1 MMILSE
7 GLRHHIRGPNFA
19 KALDY
24 LALAKPRV
32 MSLAIF
38 TAIVGMMIAPG
49 EVDAITAILAT
60 IAIALGA
67 GAAGALNMW
76 YDADTDKVMSRT
88 AKRPIPSGRLSSRE
102 ALLFGLTSAVIS
114 VSLLAI
120 TTNLIAAFLLAFTIF
135 FYAVIYTMW
144 LKFLTPQNIVIG
156 GAAGAL
162 PPLIGSAVVTGS
174 VTIEGCILF
183 AIIFLWTP
191 PHFWALALFK
201 SHDYASA
208 GIPMLPVVAGPKTTR
223 QHIFMYS
230 LALVPTGLAPW
241 LIGSASLF
249 YGSFAAILGAIFI
262 WRAWKV
268 LTQGAHDDLFTN
280 EKKLFIY
287 SIKYLFLTFGALLA
301 DAIIFPLFSVY
312 FG

>member
-1 MMILSE
+1 MIISE
-7 GLRHHIRGPNFA
+7 GLRHRIRGHNFA
-19 KALDY
+19 KAMDY

-38 TAIVGMMIAPG
+38 TAIVGMMIEPG

-76 YDADTDKVMSRT
+76 YDADTDLVMSRT
-88 AKRPIPSGRLSSRE
+88 ANRPIPSGRLTSRE
-102 ALLFGLTSAVIS
+102 ALLFGLASTVIS

-120 TTNLIAAFLLAFTIF
+120 TTNLIAAFLLVFTIF
-135 FYAVIYTMW
+135 FYAVVYTMW

-201 SHDYASA
+201 SRDYANA
-208 GIPMLPVVAGPKTTR
+208 GIPMMPVVAGPKATR
-223 QHIFMYS
+223 QHIFVYS

-249 YGSFAAILGAIFI
+249 YGIFAAILGAIFI

-268 LTQGAHDDLFTN
+268 LAQSANDDLFTN

-287 SIKYLFLTFGALLA
+287 SIKYLFLIFGALLA
-301 DAIIFPLFSVY
+301 DAIISPLFSVY

>member
-1 MMILSE
+1 MIISE
-7 GLRHHIRGPNFA
+7 GLRHRIRGHNFA
-19 KALDY
+19 KAMDY

-38 TAIVGMMIAPG
+38 TAIVGMMIEPG

-76 YDADTDKVMSRT
+76 YDADTDLVMSRT
-88 AKRPIPSGRLSSRE
+88 ANRPIPSGRLTSRE
-102 ALLFGLTSAVIS
+102 ALLFGLASTVIS

-120 TTNLIAAFLLAFTIF
+120 TTNLIAAFLLVFTIF
-135 FYAVIYTMW
+135 FYAVVYTMW

-201 SHDYASA
+201 YRDYENA
-208 GIPMLPVVAGPKTTR
+208 GIPMMPVVAGPKATR
-223 QHIFMYS
+223 QHIFVYS

-249 YGSFAAILGAIFI
+249 YGIFASILGAIFI

-268 LTQGAHDDLFTN
+268 LAQSANDDLFTN
-280 EKKLFIY
+280 EKNLFIY
-287 SIKYLFLTFGALLA
+287 SIKYLFLIFGALLA
-301 DAIIFPLFSVY
+301 DAIISPLFSVY

>member
-1 MMILSE
+1 MIISE
-7 GLRHHIRGPNFA
+7 GLRHRIRGHNFA
-19 KALDY
+19 KAMDY

-38 TAIVGMMIAPG
+38 TAIVGMMIEPG

-76 YDADTDKVMSRT
+76 YDADTDLVMSRT
-88 AKRPIPSGRLSSRE
+88 ANRPIPSGRLTSRE
-102 ALLFGLTSAVIS
+102 ALLFGLASTVIS

-120 TTNLIAAFLLAFTIF
+120 TTNLIAAFLLVFTIF
-135 FYAVIYTMW
+135 FYAVVYTMW

-201 SHDYASA
+201 YRDYENA
-208 GIPMLPVVAGPKTTR
+208 GIPMMPVVAGPKATR
-223 QHIFMYS
+223 QHIFVYS

-241 LIGSASLF
+241 MIGSASLF
-249 YGSFAAILGAIFI
+249 YGIFASILGAIFI

-268 LTQGAHDDLFTN
+268 LAQSANDDLFTN
-280 EKKLFIY
+280 EKNLFIY
-287 SIKYLFLTFGALLA
+287 SIKYLFLIFGALLA
-301 DAIIFPLFSVY
+301 DAIISPLFSVY

>member
-1 MMILSE
+1 MIISE
-7 GLRHHIRGPNFA
+7 GLRHHIRGHNFA
-19 KALDY
+19 KAMDY

-76 YDADTDKVMSRT
+76 YDADTDLVMSRT
-88 AKRPIPSGRLSSRE
+88 ANRPIPSGRLTSRE
-102 ALLFGLTSAVIS
+102 ALLFGLASTVIS

-120 TTNLIAAFLLAFTIF
+120 TTNLIAAFLLVFTIF
-135 FYAVIYTMW
+135 FYAVVYTMW

-201 SHDYASA
+201 SRDYANA
-208 GIPMLPVVAGPKTTR
+208 GIPMMPVVAGPKATR
-223 QHIFMYS
+223 QHIFVYS

-249 YGSFAAILGAIFI
+249 YGIFAAILGAIFI

-268 LTQGAHDDLFTN
+268 LAQSANDDLFTN

-287 SIKYLFLTFGALLA
+287 SIKYLFLIFGALLA
-301 DAIIFPLFSVY
+301 DAIIAPLFSVY

>member
-1 MMILSE
+1 MIISE
-7 GLRHHIRGPNFA
+7 GLRHHIRGHNFA
-19 KALDY
+19 KAMDY

-49 EVDAITAILAT
+49 KVDAITAILAT

-76 YDADTDKVMSRT
+76 YDADTDLVMSRT
-88 AKRPIPSGRLSSRE
+88 ANRPIPSGRLTSRE
-102 ALLFGLTSAVIS
+102 ALLFGLASTVIS
-114 VSLLAI
+114 VFLLAI
-120 TTNLIAAFLLAFTIF
+120 TTNLIAAFLLVFTIF
-135 FYAVIYTMW
+135 FYAVVYTMW

-201 SHDYASA
+201 SRDYANA
-208 GIPMLPVVAGPKTTR
+208 GIPMMPVVAGPKATR
-223 QHIFMYS
+223 QHIFVYS
-230 LALVPTGLAPW
+230 LALFPTGLAPW

-249 YGSFAAILGAIFI
+249 YGIFAAILGAIFI

-268 LTQGAHDDLFTN
+268 LAQSANDDLFTN

-287 SIKYLFLTFGALLA
+287 SIKYLFLIFGALLA
-301 DAIIFPLFSVY
+301 DAIISPLFSVY

>member
-1 MMILSE
+1 V
-7 GLRHHIRGPNFA
+7 
-19 KALDY
+19 DY

-88 AKRPIPSGRLSSRE
+88 AKRPIPSGRLSSCE

-135 FYAVIYTMW
+135 FYAVVYTMW

-223 QHIFMYS
+223 QHIFIYS

>member
-1 MMILSE
+1 MIISE
-7 GLRHHIRGPNFA
+7 GLRHRIRGHNFA
-19 KALDY
+19 KAMDY

-38 TAIVGMMIAPG
+38 TAIVGMMIEPG

-76 YDADTDKVMSRT
+76 YDADTDLVMSRT
-88 AKRPIPSGRLSSRE
+88 ANRPIPSGRLTSRE
-102 ALLFGLTSAVIS
+102 ALLFGLASTVIS

-120 TTNLIAAFLLAFTIF
+120 TTNLIAAFLLVFTIF
-135 FYAVIYTMW
+135 FYAVVYTMW

-201 SHDYASA
+201 SRDYANA
-208 GIPMLPVVAGPKTTR
+208 GIPMMPVVAGPKATR
-223 QHIFMYS
+223 QHIFVYS

-249 YGSFAAILGAIFI
+249 YGIFAAILGAIFI

-268 LTQGAHDDLFTN
+268 LAQSANDDLFTN

-287 SIKYLFLTFGALLA
+287 SIKYLFLIFGALLA
-301 DAIIFPLFSVY
+301 DAIIAPLFSVY

>member
-1 MMILSE
+1 
-7 GLRHHIRGPNFA
+7 
-19 KALDY
+19 
-24 LALAKPRV
+24 
-32 MSLAIF
+32 
-38 TAIVGMMIAPG
+38 
-49 EVDAITAILAT
+49 
-60 IAIALGA
+60 
-67 GAAGALNMW
+67 
-76 YDADTDKVMSRT
+76 
-88 AKRPIPSGRLSSRE
+88 
-102 ALLFGLTSAVIS
+102 
-114 VSLLAI
+114 
-120 TTNLIAAFLLAFTIF
+120 
-135 FYAVIYTMW
+135 MW

-201 SHDYASA
+201 SRDYANA
-208 GIPMLPVVAGPKTTR
+208 GIPMMPVVAGPKATR
-223 QHIFMYS
+223 QHIFVYS

-249 YGSFAAILGAIFI
+249 YGIFAAILGAIFI

-268 LTQGAHDDLFTN
+268 LAQSANDDLFTN

-287 SIKYLFLTFGALLA
+287 SIKYLFLIFGALLA
-301 DAIIFPLFSVY
+301 DAIISPLFSVY

>member
-1 MMILSE
+1 M
-7 GLRHHIRGPNFA
+7 
-19 KALDY
+19 DY

-76 YDADTDKVMSRT
+76 YDADTDLVMSRT
-88 AKRPIPSGRLSSRE
+88 ANRPIPSGRLTSRE
-102 ALLFGLTSAVIS
+102 ALLFGLASTVIS
-114 VSLLAI
+114 VFLLAI
-120 TTNLIAAFLLAFTIF
+120 TTNLIAAFFLVFTIF
-135 FYAVIYTMW
+135 FYAVVYTMW

-201 SHDYASA
+201 SRDYANA
-208 GIPMLPVVAGPKTTR
+208 GIPMMPVVAGPKATR
-223 QHIFMYS
+223 QHIFVYS

-249 YGSFAAILGAIFI
+249 YGIFAAILGAIFI

-268 LTQGAHDDLFTN
+268 LAQSAHDDLFTN

-287 SIKYLFLTFGALLA
+287 SIKYLFLIFGALLA
-301 DAIIFPLFSVY
+301 DAIISPLFSVY

>member
-1 MMILSE
+1 MMIISE
-7 GLRHHIRGPNFA
+7 GLRHHIRGHNFA
-19 KALDY
+19 KAMDY

-76 YDADTDKVMSRT
+76 YDADTDLVMSRT
-88 AKRPIPSGRLSSRE
+88 ANRPIPSGRLTSRE
-102 ALLFGLTSAVIS
+102 ALLFGLASTVIS
-114 VSLLAI
+114 VFLLAI
-120 TTNLIAAFLLAFTIF
+120 TTNLIAAFFLVFTIF
-135 FYAVIYTMW
+135 FYAVVYTMW

-201 SHDYASA
+201 SRDYANA
-208 GIPMLPVVAGPKTTR
+208 GIPMMPVVAGPKATR
-223 QHIFMYS
+223 QHIFVYS
-230 LALVPTGLAPW
+230 LALAPTGLAPW

-249 YGSFAAILGAIFI
+249 YGIFAAILGAIFI

-268 LTQGAHDDLFTN
+268 LAQSANDDLFTN

-287 SIKYLFLTFGALLA
+287 SIKYLFLIFGALLA
-301 DAIIFPLFSVY
+301 DAIISPLFSVY

>member
-1 MMILSE
+1 MIISE
-7 GLRHHIRGPNFA
+7 GLRHHIRGHNFA
-19 KALDY
+19 KAMDY

-76 YDADTDKVMSRT
+76 YDADTDLVMSRT
-88 AKRPIPSGRLSSRE
+88 ANRPIPSGRLTSRE
-102 ALLFGLTSAVIS
+102 ALLFGLASTVIS

-120 TTNLIAAFLLAFTIF
+120 TTNLIAAFLLVFTIF
-135 FYAVIYTMW
+135 FYAVVYTMW

-201 SHDYASA
+201 SRDYANA
-208 GIPMLPVVAGPKTTR
+208 GIPMMPVVAGPKATR
-223 QHIFMYS
+223 QHIFVYS

-249 YGSFAAILGAIFI
+249 YGIFAAILGAIFI

-268 LTQGAHDDLFTN
+268 LAQSAHDDLFTN

-287 SIKYLFLTFGALLA
+287 SIKYLFLIFGALLA
-301 DAIIFPLFSVY
+301 DAIIAPLFSVY

>member
-1 MMILSE
+1 MMIISE
-7 GLRHHIRGPNFA
+7 GLRHHIRGHNFA
-19 KALDY
+19 KAMDY

-76 YDADTDKVMSRT
+76 YDADTDLVMSRT
-88 AKRPIPSGRLSSRE
+88 ANRPIPSGRLTSRE
-102 ALLFGLTSAVIS
+102 ALLFGLASTVIS

-120 TTNLIAAFLLAFTIF
+120 TTNLIAAFLLVFTIF
-135 FYAVIYTMW
+135 FYAVVYTMW

-201 SHDYASA
+201 YRDYENA
-208 GIPMLPVVAGPKTTR
+208 GIPMMPVVAGPKATR
-223 QHIFMYS
+223 QHIFVYS

-241 LIGSASLF
+241 MIGSASLF
-249 YGSFAAILGAIFI
+249 YGIFASILGAIFI

-268 LTQGAHDDLFTN
+268 LAQSANDDLFTN
-280 EKKLFIY
+280 EKNLFIY
-287 SIKYLFLTFGALLA
+287 SIKYLFLIFGALLA
-301 DAIIFPLFSVY
+301 DAIISPLFSVY

>member
-1 MMILSE
+1 M
-7 GLRHHIRGPNFA
+7 
-19 KALDY
+19 DY

-76 YDADTDKVMSRT
+76 YDADTDLVMSRT
-88 AKRPIPSGRLSSRE
+88 ANRPIPSGRLTSRE
-102 ALLFGLTSAVIS
+102 ALLFGLASTVIS

-120 TTNLIAAFLLAFTIF
+120 TTNLIAAFLLVFTIF
-135 FYAVIYTMW
+135 FYAVVYTMW

-201 SHDYASA
+201 SRDYANA
-208 GIPMLPVVAGPKTTR
+208 GIPMMPVVAGPKATR
-223 QHIFMYS
+223 QHIFVYS

-249 YGSFAAILGAIFI
+249 YGIFAAILGAIFI

-268 LTQGAHDDLFTN
+268 LAQSAHDDLFTN

-287 SIKYLFLTFGALLA
+287 SIKYLFLIFGALLA
-301 DAIIFPLFSVY
+301 DAIIAPLFSVY

>member
-1 MMILSE
+1 MMIISE
-7 GLRHHIRGPNFA
+7 GLRHRIRGHNFA
-19 KALDY
+19 KAMDY

-38 TAIVGMMIAPG
+38 TAIVGMMIEPG

-76 YDADTDKVMSRT
+76 YDADTDLVMSRT
-88 AKRPIPSGRLSSRE
+88 ANRPIPSGRLTSRE
-102 ALLFGLTSAVIS
+102 ALLFGLASTVIS

-120 TTNLIAAFLLAFTIF
+120 TTNLIAAFLLVFTIF
-135 FYAVIYTMW
+135 FYAVVYTMW

-201 SHDYASA
+201 SRDYANA
-208 GIPMLPVVAGPKTTR
+208 GIPMMPVVAGPKATR
-223 QHIFMYS
+223 QHIFVYS

-249 YGSFAAILGAIFI
+249 YGIFAAILGAIFI

-268 LTQGAHDDLFTN
+268 LAQSAHDDLFTN

-287 SIKYLFLTFGALLA
+287 SIKYLFLIFGALLA
-301 DAIIFPLFSVY
+301 DAIISPLFSVY

>member
-1 MMILSE
+1 MIISE
-7 GLRHHIRGPNFA
+7 GLRHHIRGHNFA
-19 KALDY
+19 KAMDY

-49 EVDAITAILAT
+49 EVDTITAILAT

-76 YDADTDKVMSRT
+76 YDADTDLVMSRT
-88 AKRPIPSGRLSSRE
+88 ANRPIPSGRLTSRE
-102 ALLFGLTSAVIS
+102 ALLFGLASTVIS

-120 TTNLIAAFLLAFTIF
+120 TTNLIAAFLLVFTIF
-135 FYAVIYTMW
+135 FYAVVYTMW

-201 SHDYASA
+201 SRDYANA
-208 GIPMLPVVAGPKTTR
+208 GIPMMPVVAGPKATR
-223 QHIFMYS
+223 QHIFVYS
-230 LALVPTGLAPW
+230 LALAPTGLAPW

-249 YGSFAAILGAIFI
+249 YGIFAAILGAIFI

-268 LTQGAHDDLFTN
+268 LAQSANDGLFTN

-287 SIKYLFLTFGALLA
+287 SIKYLFLIFGALLA
-301 DAIIFPLFSVY
+301 DAIIAPLFSVY

>member
-1 MMILSE
+1 MIISE
-7 GLRHHIRGPNFA
+7 GLRHHIRGHNFA
-19 KALDY
+19 KAMDY

-76 YDADTDKVMSRT
+76 YDADTDLVMSRT
-88 AKRPIPSGRLSSRE
+88 ANRPIPSGRLTSRE
-102 ALLFGLTSAVIS
+102 ALLFGLASTVIS
-114 VSLLAI
+114 VFLLAI
-120 TTNLIAAFLLAFTIF
+120 TTNLIAAFLLVFTIF
-135 FYAVIYTMW
+135 FYAVVYTML

-201 SHDYASA
+201 YRDYENA
-208 GIPMLPVVAGPKTTR
+208 GIPMMPVVAGPKATR
-223 QHIFMYS
+223 QHIFVYS

-241 LIGSASLF
+241 MIGSASLF
-249 YGSFAAILGAIFI
+249 YGIFAAILGAIFI

-268 LTQGAHDDLFTN
+268 LAQSANDDLFTN
-280 EKKLFIY
+280 EKNLFIY
-287 SIKYLFLTFGALLA
+287 SIKYLFLIFGALLA
-301 DAIIFPLFSVY
+301 DAIISPLFSVY

>member
-1 MMILSE
+1 MIISE
-7 GLRHHIRGPNFA
+7 GLRHHIRGHNFA
-19 KALDY
+19 KAMDY

-76 YDADTDKVMSRT
+76 YDADTDLVMSRT
-88 AKRPIPSGRLSSRE
+88 ANRPIPSGRLTSRE
-102 ALLFGLTSAVIS
+102 ALLFGLASTVIS

-120 TTNLIAAFLLAFTIF
+120 TTNLIAAFLLVFTIF
-135 FYAVIYTMW
+135 FYAVVYTMW

-201 SHDYASA
+201 SRDYANA
-208 GIPMLPVVAGPKTTR
+208 GIPMMPVVAGPKATR
-223 QHIFMYS
+223 QHIFVYS

-249 YGSFAAILGAIFI
+249 YGIFAAILGAIFI

-268 LTQGAHDDLFTN
+268 LAQSAHDDLFTN

-287 SIKYLFLTFGALLA
+287 SIKYLFLIFGALLA
-301 DAIIFPLFSVY
+301 DAIISPLFSVY